1 MSMGASFFRKIG
13 LGGSGGDHVSYF
25 VKVEMVMC
33 GVLSVASRVDVAVL
47 VAIRCFFV
55 DCVLIGA

>member
-33 GVLSVASRVDVAVL
+33 GVLSVASRVDVASSSTV
-47 VAIRCFFV
+47 F
-55 DCVLIGA
+55 